1 MCRNPLGKQ
10 SDILGF
16 FEVVSKFYEKGDR
29 PSDLFLDL
37 VQLNVKGLLTSS
49 TDTSLVETDETEF
62 YQFLHKKNKLNV
74 SNAILKELPTFI
86 VSFNSVLY

>member
-1 MCRNPLGKQ
+1 MSRNPLGKQ

-49 TDTSLVETDETEF
+49 TDSSLVETDETEF
-62 YQFLHKKNKLNV
+62 YQFLQKKNKLNV

>member
-1 MCRNPLGKQ
+1 M
-10 SDILGF
+10 
-16 FEVVSKFYEKGDR
+16 VSKFYEKGDR

-49 TDTSLVETDETEF
+49 TDSSLVETDETEF
-62 YQFLHKKNKLNV
+62 YQFLQKKNKLNV